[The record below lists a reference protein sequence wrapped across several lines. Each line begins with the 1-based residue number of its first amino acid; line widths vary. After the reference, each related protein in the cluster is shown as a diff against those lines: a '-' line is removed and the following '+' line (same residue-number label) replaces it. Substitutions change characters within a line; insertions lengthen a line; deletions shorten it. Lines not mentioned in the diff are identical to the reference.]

1 MINENTYLNMS
12 DAEKREVAIYGCTVE
27 QMREAVTESLSFR
40 FSSPTAMAIKL
51 ISDASNM
58 VDPVQGEIDWME
70 RDDIRQLLNRAKWI
84 LSVYI
89 TEQK

>member
-40 FSSPTAMAIKL
+40 FSSPTAMALSL
-51 ISDASNM
+51 ISDASNR
-58 VDPVQGEIDWME
+58 VDPLQGEIDWLE
-70 RDDIRQLLNRAKWI
+70 RDEIRQQLNRAKWI
-84 LSVYI
+84 LSAYN

>member
-1 MINENTYLNMS
+1 MINEKTYLNMS

-27 QMREAVTESLSFR
+27 QMREVVTENLSFR
-40 FSSPTAMAIKL
+40 FSSPTAMAIRL

-84 LSVYI
+84 LSVYT

>member
-84 LSVYI
+84 LSVYT

>member
-40 FSSPTAMAIKL
+40 FSSPTAMAIRL

-84 LSVYI
+84 LSVYT